1 MEKERRKKKK
11 INVVGTA
18 LLKHQQWLTKQR
30 IAGAD
35 ACNGEK
41 SLIYFNDAKE
51 QETPLMFDEITWDQ
65 VKKILLMHIW
75 IT

>member
-35 ACNGEK
+35 A
-41 SLIYFNDAKE
+41 
-51 QETPLMFDEITWDQ
+51 
-65 VKKILLMHIW
+65 
-75 IT
+75 